1 MKINEETTV
10 SEEQVLFNK
19 LNWENQQMILRI
31 MRCLQPCELS
41 CEVVEEKKIPEKLP
55 YYSLEKIQKA
65 KNKDEWREERI
76 SLLEKRVEDLHIKM
90 NDLLDY
96 LKSKGDE

>member
-19 LNWENQQMILRI
+19 LNWEKQQFILKQ
-31 MRCLQPCELS
+31 MRMLQPCELE
-41 CEVVEEKKIPEKLP
+41 CEIEKEKKIPEKINISNFP
-55 YYSLEKIQKA
+55 RHNNSLKKTA
-65 KNKDEWREERI
+65 
-76 SLLEKRVEDLHIKM
+76 IKV
-90 NDLLDY
+90 NEIIDF

>member
-19 LNWENQQMILRI
+19 LRYEDQELIIKI
-31 MRCLQPCELS
+31 MKTLQPCELS
-41 CEVVEEKKIPEKLP
+41 CELGKRN
-55 YYSLEKIQKA
+55 KA
-65 KNKDEWREERI
+65 GGFIWK
-76 SLLEKRVEDLHIKM
+76 
-90 NDLLDY
+90 Y

>member
-19 LNWENQQMILRI
+19 LSYEDQELIIKI
-31 MRCLQPCELS
+31 MKTLQPCELS
-41 CEVVEEKKIPEKLP
+41 CEVEEKKIPEKIKSNGKEF
-55 YYSLEKIQKA
+55 YCDNIDSWIDKEKTSA
-65 KNKDEWREERI
+65 YCEYLMNKY
-76 SLLEKRVEDLHIKM
+76 
-90 NDLLDY
+90 NDLIDY